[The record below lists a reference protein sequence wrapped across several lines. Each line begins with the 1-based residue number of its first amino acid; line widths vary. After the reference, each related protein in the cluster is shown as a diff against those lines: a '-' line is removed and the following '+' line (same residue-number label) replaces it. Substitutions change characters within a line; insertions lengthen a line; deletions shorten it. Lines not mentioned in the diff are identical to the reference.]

1 MGRYTSCVWCVGSFC
16 SGDNDFRT
24 QKYSNICKILSVQG
38 MWVII
43 CTVALFDSIR
53 EWNRKNI
60 DGYIEV
66 FIDTP
71 YEILRLRNKKGVCAD
86 KENHVELFENVE
98 FPKKTDV
105 VTGKSDESILDSIER
120 IMKVTPASESEYD
133 RGREYWNSVY
143 KKIFI
148 DIKPSDFARSV
159 INDMLLRDGGV
170 LELGCGNGRDS
181 LFFYKM
187 DCVLLLLMHQ
197 MMLLGSS
204 RKRQLDVMRHFF
216 MK

>member
-1 MGRYTSCVWCVGSFC
+1 MEMYTSCVCYVGRFC
-16 SGDNDFRT
+16 SGDNDFRA
-24 QKYSNICKILSVQG
+24 QKYSNICKILSDQG

-66 FIDTP
+66 FTDTP
-71 YEILRLRNKKGVCAD
+71 YEILRLRNKKGVYAD

-98 FPKKTDV
+98 FPKKPDV

-133 RGREYWNSVY
+133 RDREYWNSVY
-143 KKIFI
+143 KKNFI